1 MALVRIIE
9 PHVKKKILIL
19 AQCVCFELKAGT
31 SELLLSDSLVHT
43 PGGQHPQR
51 RSRDKFEGSDEIK
64 SRISSNL
71 ASLKLLQLHGSRAV
85 LMICSAILWTGSTN
99 NIWINS
105 KRNFYQTIF
114 VFPEDEF

>member
-1 MALVRIIE
+1 MWGKK
-9 PHVKKKILIL
+9 KKKILIL
-19 AQCVCFELKAGT
+19 AQCVFELKAGT
-31 SELLLSDSLVHT
+31 SELLLSDSLVRT

-71 ASLKLLQLHGSRAV
+71 ASLKPLQLHGSRAV
-85 LMICSAILWTGSTN
+85 LMICSAILWPGSTN

-105 KRNFYQTIF
+105 KETFIRQSL
-114 VFPEDEF
+114 FPEYEF